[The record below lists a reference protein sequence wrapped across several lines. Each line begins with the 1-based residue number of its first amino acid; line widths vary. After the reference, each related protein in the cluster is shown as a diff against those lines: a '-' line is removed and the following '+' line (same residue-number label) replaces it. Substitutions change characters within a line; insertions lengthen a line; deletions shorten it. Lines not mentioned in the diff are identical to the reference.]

1 MPIVQKIAEHSNIEL
16 RFLNRDEMDQYLT
29 NGTSRAIP
37 IFIFITES
45 GEMQDVWGPRSPEVQ
60 ELATEVRKQLP
71 ASDASDFA
79 EQQKIVFGNFKE
91 NITTDP
97 AIWRTVIDSVKA
109 KLKAD

>member
-1 MPIVQKIAEHSNIEL
+1 
-16 RFLNRDEMDQYLT
+16 MDQYLT

-45 GEMQDVWGPRSPEVQ
+45 GGMQDVWGPRSPEVQ

-79 EQQKIVFGNFKE
+79 EQQKLCL
-91 NITTDP
+91 
-97 AIWRTVIDSVKA
+97 AILKRILLQTLLSGVLLSTV
-109 KLKAD
+109 